1 MKLTAIYYFSG
12 TGNSYAV
19 ARDISEKLDG
29 EMIPIA
35 KLEAS
40 DDIRVSENIL
50 GLVFPD
56 YHSSLPNIVRRFVN
70 KLENIQETYV
80 FGVCTNGGTG
90 PGLTMMNL
98 KEAIEN
104 RQGELAAGFA
114 VRMPYNYII
123 PSLNFG
129 NPIIRVKLNTESQEK
144 QQTKFSEWN
153 KRFEEIVKFVEQR
166 ETGFFEASGELILNV
181 IDRLGLRDTLGRYI
195 WMSFAGYNGETLNSF
210 NENWRFMDY
219 GFFADEACITC
230 GTCEKIC
237 SVGNIEM
244 KNEKPSWNHKCE
256 HCFACLQWCPKSA
269 IQFGDKMKKQL
280 RYHHPKVESTDLI
293 LNNENVRT

>member
-1 MKLTAIYYFSG
+1 MTAIYYFSG

-29 EMIPIA
+29 KMIPIA
-35 KLEAS
+35 KLES
-40 DDIRVSENIL
+40 SENIRVSENIL

-56 YHSSLPNIVRRFVN
+56 YHSSLPNIVRRFIN
-70 KLENIQETYV
+70 KLEDIQEIYV
-80 FGVCTNGGTG
+80 FGVCTYGGAG

-98 KEAIEN
+98 KEAIKN

-153 KRFEEIVKFVEQR
+153 KRLEEIVKFVEQR
-166 ETGFFEASGELILNV
+166 ETGFFEAS
-181 IDRLGLRDTLGRYI
+181 
-195 WMSFAGYNGETLNSF
+195 
-210 NENWRFMDY
+210 
-219 GFFADEACITC
+219 
-230 GTCEKIC
+230 
-237 SVGNIEM
+237 
-244 KNEKPSWNHKCE
+244 
-256 HCFACLQWCPKSA
+256 
-269 IQFGDKMKKQL
+269 
-280 RYHHPKVESTDLI
+280 
-293 LNNENVRT
+293 